1 MTKFFYNKQMKRSL
15 IFGFITILLWGS
27 LATFSNLL
35 IHLPPFY
42 TLGVSFIIGA
52 LLSLRNAR
60 EMFPSFKLLLFGTA
74 GYFGYHFFLFYA
86 FRFAPAIEANLINY
100 LWPVF
105 MVMLTPMFEKKTGL
119 SWYHYTG
126 AVLSIIG
133 SVFLVSGAPAESTSG
148 EEWKGYLL
156 AFLAALTWPLYSLGR
171 KKLPVTSVWSIGGFC
186 LTSGVLCLFTH
197 ALIEPSVTLTTPDLL
212 KLVFMGL
219 GPFGLAFYFWDAAT
233 RTGDSRILGA
243 LAYLTPVI
251 STLGLVIFA
260 GKNFTWSSFLAMF
273 LITGGASLG
282 LLDFR
287 GRKQ

>member
-1 MTKFFYNKQMKRSL
+1 MKPPL
-15 IFGFITILLWGS
+15 ILGFITILLWGS

-60 EMFPSFKLLLFGTA
+60 EMFPSMKLLLFGPA

-86 FRFAPAIEANLINY
+86 FRFAPAVEANLINY
-100 LWPVF
+100 LWPVL
-105 MVMLTPMFEKKTGL
+105 MVMCTPLFQKNTRL
-119 SWYHYTG
+119 SWYHYMG
-126 AVLSIIG
+126 AALSIVG
-133 SVFLVSGAPAESTSG
+133 SVFLVSGAPVESTSG

-156 AFLAALTWPLYSLGR
+156 AFLAAVTWPVYSLGR
-171 KKLPVTSVWSIGGFC
+171 KKLPETSVWSIGGFC
-186 LTSGVLCLFTH
+186 LASGVLCLFTH
-197 ALIEPSVTLTTPDLL
+197 ALIEPRVSLTTPDLI
-212 KLVFMGL
+212 KLLFLGL
-219 GPFGLAFYFWDAAT
+219 GPFGLAFYLWDSAT
-233 RTGDSRILGA
+233 RSGDSRVLGA

-251 STLGLVIFA
+251 STLGLVFFA
-260 GKNFTWSSFLAMF
+260 GKNFTWSSLVAMF

-287 GRKQ
+287 NQKR